1 MTEIQNPTEEPVV
14 EPTVETTASA
24 VEETAPVA
32 EETAAPVVE
41 EETATPVA
49 EEATP
54 VAEEVA
60 TEVAEEVVPE
70 ATEEVAPEATEE
82 VADEATETAT
92 PVAEEEPQAE
102 TSTTPVATYETKAQ
116 VVERLKELAT
126 SDEEVTRQELDSLK
140 SNFYR
145 IHHQEADAA
154 YKKFIEEG
162 GNAEEYTP
170 APNLEEADFKEQM
183 AILRE
188 KRAATAAAQEQERE
202 ANYEKKLGIIEEIK
216 KLTEN
221 PDEINRGYND
231 FKELQ
236 QQWNDIKDV
245 PAEKATALWKTY
257 QLAVEAFYDTLKLSN
272 ELRAYDFKKNLERKT
287 ALCEAAEKLAEEKDI
302 VAAFRKLQQL
312 HQDFRETGPVASD
325 LREQIWT
332 RFKEASTVINKRH
345 QEFFET
351 RKQQEEENLAK
362 KTAICETI
370 EGFNLDE
377 LKTFAEWN
385 ALSDKITALQ
395 AEWKTIGFAPQKMNT
410 KIFERF
416 RAACDNFFTRKSEYF
431 QQVRDNLN
439 QNYALKLDLVE
450 KAESLKDSTE
460 WKKTTDILVDLQK
473 KWKEIG
479 TVPKKYSDQIWE
491 RFNAACD
498 AFFAAKKEANQGAHA
513 EQTENMEKKKGII
526 DMLAAIV
533 PEEFEGD
540 LRAKLRAA
548 QEEWNQIGH
557 VPFKEKDK
565 LYKLLREQMDRLYG
579 YANQNATKRRI
590 DRFKESI
597 KGGSGGDLRSRLT
610 RQLDILRNEIK
621 TYENNLGFLN
631 FSKSKQGNALVEELN
646 RKMDKLRA
654 DMEEVKAK
662 LAALEENNN

>member
-14 EPTVETTASA
+14 ESTV
-24 VEETAPVA
+24 APA
-32 EETAAPVVE
+32 TEPIAT
-41 EETATPVA
+41 EETATATEAAAAEEQETATVPVA
-49 EEATP
+49 EPAAE
-54 VAEEVA
+54 VEEVPA
-60 TEVAEEVVPE
+60 
-70 ATEEVAPEATEE
+70 
-82 VADEATETAT
+82 
-92 PVAEEEPQAE
+92 EEPQAE
-102 TSTTPVATYETKAQ
+102 TSTTSFATYETKADI
-116 VVERLKELAT
+116 VARLKEIAS

-145 IHHQEADAA
+145 LHHQEADAA
-154 YKKFIEEG
+154 YKKFIDEG

-170 APNLEEADFKEQM
+170 APNLEEGEFKEQM
-183 AILRE
+183 TIIRE
-188 KRAATAAAQEQERE
+188 KRAAAAAALEQERE
-202 ANYEKKLGIIEEIK
+202 ENYQKKLDIINKINT
-216 KLTEN
+216 LTEN
-221 PDEINRGYND
+221 PDEINRTYND

-236 QQWNDIKDV
+236 QQWNDIKEV

-257 QLAVEAFYDTLKLSN
+257 QQAVEAFYDTLKLSN
-272 ELRAYDFKKNLERKT
+272 ELRAYDFKKNLEKKT
-287 ALCEAAEKLAEEKDI
+287 ALCEAAEKLADETDI
-302 VAAFRKLQQL
+302 IVAFRKLQQL

-345 QEFFET
+345 QEYFET
-351 RKQQEEENLAK
+351 RKQKEEENLEK

-385 ALSDKITALQ
+385 AISDKITALQ
-395 AEWKTIGFAPQKMNT
+395 AEWKTIGYAPQKMNT

-416 RAACDNFFTRKSEYF
+416 RAACDNFFSRKSEYF
-431 QQVRDNLN
+431 QKVRDNLN

-450 KAESLKDSTE
+450 KAEALKDSTD
-460 WKKTTDILVDLQK
+460 WKATTDALVELQK

-491 RFNAACD
+491 RFNNACD
-498 AFFAAKKEANQGAHA
+498 AFFAAKKEANKGAYS
-513 EQTENMEKKKGII
+513 EQAENMEKKKSII
-526 DMLAAIV
+526 AMLAAIV

-540 LRAKLRAA
+540 LRAKLREA

-579 YANQNATKRRI
+579 YAYQNAAKRRL

-597 KGGSGGDLRSRLT
+597 KGGSGNDLRSRLT
-610 RQLDILRNEIK
+610 RQLDILKNEIK
-621 TYENNLGFLN
+621 TYENNLGFLSLS
-631 FSKSKQGNALVEELN
+631 SKSKQGNALVEELN
-646 RKMDKLRA
+646 RKMEKLKA

-662 LAALEENNN
+662 IAALEENK

>member
-14 EPTVETTASA
+14 ESTV
-24 VEETAPVA
+24 APA
-32 EETAAPVVE
+32 TEPIAT
-41 EETATPVA
+41 EETATATEAAAAEEQETATVPVA
-49 EEATP
+49 EPAAE
-54 VAEEVA
+54 VEEVPA
-60 TEVAEEVVPE
+60 
-70 ATEEVAPEATEE
+70 
-82 VADEATETAT
+82 
-92 PVAEEEPQAE
+92 EEPQAE
-102 TSTTPVATYETKAQ
+102 TSTTSFATYETKADI
-116 VVERLKELAT
+116 VARLKEIAS

-145 IHHQEADAA
+145 LHHQEADAA
-154 YKKFIEEG
+154 YKKFIDEG

-170 APNLEEADFKEQM
+170 APNLEEGEFKEQM
-183 AILRE
+183 TIIRE
-188 KRAATAAAQEQERE
+188 KRAAAAAALEQERE
-202 ANYEKKLGIIEEIK
+202 ENYQKKLDIINKINA
-216 KLTEN
+216 LTEN
-221 PDEINRGYND
+221 PDEINRTYND

-236 QQWNDIKDV
+236 QQWNDIKEV

-257 QLAVEAFYDTLKLSN
+257 QQAVEAFYDTLQSSN
-272 ELRAYDFKKNLERKT
+272 E
-287 ALCEAAEKLAEEKDI
+287 
-302 VAAFRKLQQL
+302 LQQL

-345 QEFFET
+345 QEYFET
-351 RKQQEEENLAK
+351 RKQKEEENLEK

-385 ALSDKITALQ
+385 AISDKITALQ
-395 AEWKTIGFAPQKMNT
+395 AEWKTIGYAPQKMNT

-416 RAACDNFFTRKSEYF
+416 RAACDNFFSRKSEYF
-431 QQVRDNLN
+431 QKVRDNLN

-450 KAESLKDSTE
+450 KAEALKDSTD
-460 WKKTTDILVDLQK
+460 WKATTDALVELQK

-491 RFNAACD
+491 RFNNACD
-498 AFFAAKKEANQGAHA
+498 AFFAAKKEANKGAYS
-513 EQTENMEKKKGII
+513 EQAENMEKKKSII
-526 DMLAAIV
+526 AMLAAIV

-540 LRAKLRAA
+540 LRAKLREA

-579 YANQNATKRRI
+579 YAYQNAAKRRL

-597 KGGSGGDLRSRLT
+597 KGGSGNDLRSRLT
-610 RQLDILRNEIK
+610 RQLDILKNEIK
-621 TYENNLGFLN
+621 TYENNLGFLSLS
-631 FSKSKQGNALVEELN
+631 SKSKQGNALVEELN
-646 RKMDKLRA
+646 RKMEKLKA

-662 LAALEENNN
+662 IAALEENK

>member
-14 EPTVETTASA
+14 ESTV
-24 VEETAPVA
+24 APA
-32 EETAAPVVE
+32 TEPIAT
-41 EETATPVA
+41 EETATATEAAAAEEQETATVPVA
-49 EEATP
+49 EPAAE
-54 VAEEVA
+54 VEEVPA
-60 TEVAEEVVPE
+60 
-70 ATEEVAPEATEE
+70 
-82 VADEATETAT
+82 
-92 PVAEEEPQAE
+92 EEPQAE
-102 TSTTPVATYETKAQ
+102 TSTTSFATYETKADI
-116 VVERLKELAT
+116 VARLKEIAS

-145 IHHQEADAA
+145 LHHQEADAA
-154 YKKFIEEG
+154 YKKFIDEG

-170 APNLEEADFKEQM
+170 APNLEEGEFKEQM
-183 AILRE
+183 TIIRE
-188 KRAATAAAQEQERE
+188 KRAAAAAALEQERE
-202 ANYEKKLGIIEEIK
+202 ENYQKKLDIINKINA
-216 KLTEN
+216 LTEN
-221 PDEINRGYND
+221 PDEINRTYND

-236 QQWNDIKDV
+236 QQWNDIKEV

-257 QLAVEAFYDTLKLSN
+257 QQAVEAFYDTLKLSN
-272 ELRAYDFKKNLERKT
+272 ELRAYDFKKNLEKKT
-287 ALCEAAEKLAEEKDI
+287 ALCEAAEKLADETDI
-302 VAAFRKLQQL
+302 IVAFRKLQQL

-345 QEFFET
+345 QEYFET
-351 RKQQEEENLAK
+351 RKQKEEENLEK
-362 KTAICETI
+362 KTAICATI

-385 ALSDKITALQ
+385 AISDKITALQ
-395 AEWKTIGFAPQKMNT
+395 AEWKTIGYAPQKMNT

-416 RAACDNFFTRKSEYF
+416 RAACDNFFSRKSEYF
-431 QQVRDNLN
+431 QKVRDNLN

-450 KAESLKDSTE
+450 KAEALKDSTD
-460 WKKTTDILVDLQK
+460 WKATTDALVELQK

-491 RFNAACD
+491 RFNNACD
-498 AFFAAKKEANQGAHA
+498 AFFAAKKEANKGAYS
-513 EQTENMEKKKGII
+513 EQAENMEKKKSII
-526 DMLAAIV
+526 AMLAAIV

-540 LRAKLRAA
+540 LRAKLREA

-579 YANQNATKRRI
+579 YAYQNAAKRRL

-597 KGGSGGDLRSRLT
+597 KGGSGNDLRSRLT
-610 RQLDILRNEIK
+610 RQLDILKNEIK
-621 TYENNLGFLN
+621 TYENNLGFLSLS
-631 FSKSKQGNALVEELN
+631 SKSKQGNALVEELN
-646 RKMDKLRA
+646 RKMEKLKA

-662 LAALEENNN
+662 IAALEENK

>member
-1 MTEIQNPTEEPVV
+1 MKNPTEEPVV
-14 EPTVETTASA
+14 EPTAEETVETTVEAA
-24 VEETAPVA
+24 ETPAPATEETPAPVA
-32 EETAAPVVE
+32 EEP
-41 EETATPVA
+41 
-49 EEATP
+49 
-54 VAEEVA
+54 
-60 TEVAEEVVPE
+60 
-70 ATEEVAPEATEE
+70 ATEETSAT
-82 VADEATETAT
+82 D
-92 PVAEEEPQAE
+92 EPQAE
-102 TSTTPVATYETKAQ
+102 TTTSIATYETKAQ
-116 VVERLKELAT
+116 VVERLKALA
-126 SDEEVTRQELDSLK
+126 SGDEEVTRQELDSLK
-140 SNFYR
+140 SQFYR

-154 YKKFIEEG
+154 YKKFIEDG

-188 KRAATAAAQEQERE
+188 KRAAVAAALEQERE
-202 ANYEKKLGIIEEIK
+202 ANYQRKLDIINKIK
-216 KLTEN
+216 AFTEN
-221 PDEINRGYND
+221 PDEINRTYND

-236 QQWNDIKDV
+236 QLWNDIKEV
-245 PAEKATALWKTY
+245 PAEKATELWKTY
-257 QLAVEAFYDTLKLSN
+257 QQAVEAFYDTLKLNN

-287 ALCEAAEKLAEEKDI
+287 ALCEAAEKLAEETD
-302 VAAFRKLQQL
+302 VVVAFRKLQQL
-312 HQDFRETGPVASD
+312 HQEFREIGPVAND
-325 LREQIWT
+325 LREQIWN

-345 QEFFET
+345 QEHFET

-370 EGFNLDE
+370 EAFNLDE
-377 LKTFAEWN
+377 LKTFADWN

-431 QQVRDNLN
+431 QTVRNTLN
-439 QNYALKLDLVE
+439 QNYAQKLELVE
-450 KAESLKDSTE
+450 KAEALKDSTD
-460 WKKTTDILVDLQK
+460 WKATTDILVDLQK

-498 AFFAAKKEANQGAHA
+498 AFFAAKKEANKGANS
-513 EQTENMEKKKGII
+513 EQAENMEKKKGII
-526 DMLAAIV
+526 EALAAIV

-540 LRAKLRAA
+540 LRAKLREA
-548 QEEWNQIGH
+548 QEAWNNIGH

-579 YANQNATKRRI
+579 FANENATKRRL
-590 DRFKESI
+590 DRFKENVKNGNI
-597 KGGSGGDLRSRLT
+597 GGDLRSRLT
-610 RQLDILRNEIK
+610 RQLDILKNEIK

-631 FSKSKQGNALVEELN
+631 LSNKSKQGNALVEELN

-662 LAALEENNN
+662 LAAIEESK